1 MGMNENKCP
10 NCGWSKTYEIDKSNS
25 YNLLIEVSNE
35 NERLAQQLQAYKDKE
50 EKIIKKYI
58 KLLKHYKKVKENSNM
73 TNRLWCEGKIDIIED
88 FLQDLQILNEG
99 E

>member
-1 MGMNENKCP
+1 MGMNETKCP

-50 EKIIKKYI
+50 DKLKYLIKDCKEEEEEYI
-58 KLLKHYKKVKENSNM
+58 Q
-73 TNRLWCEGKIDIIED
+73 IDYVEE
-88 FLQDLQILNEG
+88 ILNEG